1 MADPLVTY
9 IQDHLAGA
17 KFAVGLLTDLSGR
30 DGEASTL
37 AAQLLSEIES
47 DRSVLEDFVNQLG
60 GDPSTLKEA
69 AAWFS
74 QKAGRLKLALDEPLG
89 VFEAIEMLSLGVLG
103 KLALWTALKAIAD
116 SDKRIVELDLDA
128 LAKRAMAQHQQ
139 LESLRLKLAV
149 NALRP
154 AESGDRGGASEE
166 IAEREG

>member
-30 DGEASTL
+30 DGEASAL
-37 AAQLLSEIES
+37 AAHLLPEIES
-47 DRSVLEDFVNQLG
+47 DRSVLEDFVKQLG
-60 GDPSTLKEA
+60 GDPSALKEA

-74 QKAGRLKLALDEPLG
+74 QKAGRLKFALDEPLS

-103 KLALWTALKAIAD
+103 KLALWTALKSVAE
-116 SDKRIVELDLDA
+116 SDRRMAGLDLNA
-128 LAKRAMAQHQQ
+128 LAQRALAQHQQ

-149 NALRP
+149 SALRP
-154 AESGDRGGASEE
+154 AEKDDRGGAADES
-166 IAEREG
+166 AERSA

>member
-17 KFAVGLLTDLSGR
+17 TFAVGLLTDLSGR
-30 DGEASTL
+30 DGEASVL
-37 AAQLLSEIES
+37 AAHLLTEIEY
-47 DRSVLEDFVNQLG
+47 DRSILEEFVNQLG

-74 QKAGRLKLALDEPLG
+74 QKAGRIKFDLDEPLG

-103 KLALWTALKAIAD
+103 KLALWTALESVAE
-116 SDKRIVELDLDA
+116 SDPRIVGLDLDA
-128 LAKRAMAQHQQ
+128 LAKSAVAQHQQ

-149 NALRP
+149 RALQP
-154 AESGDRGGASEE
+154 ASR
-166 IAEREG
+166 